1 MSKVWVQLGDNG
13 EAVRIFKN
21 QKEMF
26 FSCPV
31 DREACVERSIATGQI
46 RAAIWARQ
54 KGTCIRCPNLF
65 TYAGMHLHEVNHR
78 GRGGNISLENSVGL
92 CHDCHLGARGV
103 HPEKQIRFSGRKDR
117 T

>member
-31 DREACVERSIATGQI
+31 DREACMERSVATGQI

-54 KGTCIRCPNLF
+54 NGICIRCPNLL
-65 TYAGMHLHEVNHR
+65 TSGGMHMHEKAHR
-78 GRGGNISLENSVGL
+78 GRGGDISLENSEGL
-92 CHDCHLGARGV
+92 CYQCHLGELGV
-103 HPEKQIRFSGRKDR
+103 HPEKQLMFTKRRDK
-117 T
+117 